1 MRTEANLQ
9 NSFFMNPMI
18 RKLYKVSET
27 ADAEQNAVSY
37 GGVAAKVIFFM
48 LWAVVGVV
56 AFYIVRP
63 QLTAGEVI
71 VLDNGMRIHP
81 LEAVV
86 FLGAFVLSLIA
97 PLLAFAIK
105 PLVPV
110 LGSVYCLC
118 FSYSFT
124 CLGDLLPAEYGGMIT
139 AATVIT
145 IILVAVMAIL
155 YMTGVVSV
163 THKFRTVVT
172 TLFFTALLSGVVVF
186 LLSLIPGFEGI
197 LTFIRDNV
205 AVSIAVSVLYIIIAC
220 LFLLVDFQAIRD
232 CVEKQLPKKYEW
244 IGAFG
249 LAYTIFYLFL
259 QVFNLISKIQNS
271 GKTQS

>member
-1 MRTEANLQ
+1 MSTEAKLQ

-27 ADAEQNAVSY
+27 ADSEKNAASHS
-37 GGVAAKVIFFM
+37 GIAAKAVFFM

-56 AFYIVRP
+56 AFHIVRP
-63 QLTAGEVI
+63 KMIVGEVI
-71 VLDNGMRIHP
+71 VLNNGMRIHP
-81 LEAVV
+81 LEALV
-86 FLGAFVLSLIA
+86 FFGAFVLSLIA
-97 PLLAFAIK
+97 PLLAFAVK

-110 LGSVYCLC
+110 LGSIYCLC

-124 CLGDLLPAEYGGMIT
+124 CLGDLLPEKYGGIIT
-139 AATVIT
+139 MATVIT
-145 IILVAVMAIL
+145 IILVSVMAIL
-155 YMTGVVSV
+155 YTTGIVSV

-172 TLFFTALLSGVVVF
+172 TMFFTALLSGALVF
-186 LLSLIPGFEGI
+186 LLSLIPGFENI
-197 LTFIRDNV
+197 LTFARNNV
-205 AVSIAVSVLYIIIAC
+205 AVSIGVSILYIIIAC
-220 LFLLVDFQAIRD
+220 LFLLVDFQAIRN
-232 CVEKQLPKKYEW
+232 CVERKLPKKYEW

-271 GKTQS
+271 GKSE

>member
-1 MRTEANLQ
+1 MSAEAKLQ
-9 NSFFMNPMI
+9 NSYFMNPMI

-27 ADAEQNAVSY
+27 ADSDSNAASY
-37 GGVAAKVIFFM
+37 RGVATKCLFFM
-48 LWAVVGVV
+48 LWAVVGIVG
-56 AFYIVRP
+56 FYLVRP
-63 QLTAGEVI
+63 QLTAGEVL

-81 LEAVV
+81 LEAIV
-86 FLGAFVLSLIA
+86 FFLAFLVSIIA

-118 FSYSFT
+118 FSYSIT
-124 CLGDLLPAEYGGMIT
+124 CLGDLLPEEYSGIMTI
-139 AATVIT
+139 AVVIT
-145 IILVAVMAIL
+145 ILLVSVMAFL
-155 YMTGVVSV
+155 YTTGIVSV

-172 TLFFTALLSGVVVF
+172 TLFITAVLSGVIVF
-186 LLSLIPGFEGI
+186 LLSLIPGFEAI
-197 LTFIRDNV
+197 ITFVRNN
-205 AVSIAVSVLYIIIAC
+205 AALSIGVSVVYIIIAC
-220 LFLLVDFQAIRD
+220 MFLLVDFQAIRD
-232 CVEKQLPKKYEW
+232 CVENRLPKKYEW

-271 GKTQS
+271 GKSS

>member
-1 MRTEANLQ
+1 MSTEAKLQ

-27 ADAEQNAVSY
+27 ADSEKNVASY
-37 GGVAAKVIFFM
+37 GGVAAKAVFFM

-63 QLTAGEVI
+63 RLTAGNAI
-71 VLDNGMRIHP
+71 VLNNGMRIHP
-81 LEAVV
+81 LEALV
-86 FLGAFVLSLIA
+86 FLVAFVLSIIA
-97 PLLAFAIK
+97 PLLAFVIK

-110 LGSVYCLC
+110 LGSIYCLC

-124 CLGDLLPAEYGGMIT
+124 CLGDLLPEAYGGIMTI
-139 AATVIT
+139 ATVVT
-145 IILVAVMAIL
+145 IILVSVMAIL
-155 YMTGVVSV
+155 YTTGIVSV

-172 TLFFTALLSGVVVF
+172 TLFLTALFGGVVVF
-186 LLSLIPGFEGI
+186 LLSLIPSFKGI
-197 LTFIRDNV
+197 LTFVRNNI
-205 AVSIAVSVLYIIIAC
+205 AVSIGVSILYIVIAC

-232 CVEKQLPKKYEW
+232 CVEKKLPKKYEW

-259 QVFNLISKIQNS
+259 QVFNLIAKIQNS
-271 GKTQS
+271 GKS

>member
-1 MRTEANLQ
+1 MRAEAKLQ

-18 RKLYKVSET
+18 RKLYKVTET
-27 ADAEQNAVSY
+27 ADSEKDAASY
-37 GGVAAKVIFFM
+37 GGVTAKVIFFM
-48 LWAVVGVV
+48 LWAVVGVI
-56 AFYIVRP
+56 AFYLVRP
-63 QLTAGEVI
+63 QLTAGDVI

-81 LEAVV
+81 LEALV
-86 FLGAFVLSLIA
+86 FCGALVLSLIA

-110 LGSVYCLC
+110 LGSIYCLC

-124 CLGDLLPAEYGGMIT
+124 CLGDLLPDEYAGIIT
-139 AATVIT
+139 IATVIT
-145 IILVAVMAIL
+145 ILLVSVMAFL
-155 YMTGVVSV
+155 YKSGIVSV

-172 TLFFTALLSGVVVF
+172 TLFLTAVLSGVVVF
-186 LLSLIPGFEGI
+186 LLSLIPGFESI
-197 LTFIRDNV
+197 LVFVRDNV
-205 AVSIAVSVLYIIIAC
+205 AISICVSLVYIIIAC

-232 CVEKQLPKKYEW
+232 CVENRLPKKYEW

-271 GKTQS
+271 GKSQ